1 VRILRIVTH
10 PTEKASQRLKIHQI
24 RKIRG
29 LKIEIFRYDSPAML
43 DIKAIRE
50 NADTIKSR
58 LATRGGDAHLL
69 IDEVLVCDSSRRKAE
84 TDKQMLQSQRKQL
97 SKQIGALMGQG
108 KADDAEA
115 IKEEVR
121 TLGEQISQIEEA
133 SESSGTRQTEL
144 LMSIPNLPY
153 NQCPVGTD
161 EDDNP
166 ELRVWGEKP
175 EIANPLDHVALA
187 EKHGLISFDD
197 GAKIT
202 GSGFVVYRG
211 KGARLERALIQ
222 FLLDTHTEEHG
233 YEEVNVPHII
243 KRECM
248 EGTGQLPKFEDDMY
262 GIEDNAL
269 FLAPTAEVPVTNL
282 YRETLLKEDDLPVK
296 LTAYTPCFRRE
307 AGSAGKDNRGI
318 IRTHQ
323 FDKVELV
330 QIVHPEK
337 SSDLL
342 EELTGHA
349 EAILQKLG
357 LHYRVIELCTGDI
370 GFSSTKTYDIEVWSP
385 GQDKFLEVSS
395 CSSFADYQ
403 ARRMKLR
410 FKDTD
415 GKNQICHTLNGSGT
429 ALPRLY
435 VALIEQYQQ
444 PDGTITIPDALVPY
458 FKSETIG

>member
-1 VRILRIVTH
+1 MIGSLILRVTSYH
-10 PTEKASQRLKIHQI
+10 FL
-24 RKIRG
+24 
-29 LKIEIFRYDSPAML
+29 AML

-50 NADTIKSR
+50 DAAAIKER
-58 LATRGGDAHLL
+58 LATRGGEAHLL
-69 IDEVLVCDSSRRKAE
+69 IDEVLVCDASRRKAE
-84 TDKQMLQSQRKQL
+84 TDMQSLLSQRKTL

-108 KADDAEA
+108 KADEVVV
-115 IKEEVR
+115 IKEDVR
-121 TLGEQISQIEEA
+121 KIGEQIAELDVISEKA
-133 SESSGTRQTEL
+133 SSRQSEL

-153 NQCPVGTD
+153 ADCPVGLD
-161 EDDNP
+161 EDANP
-166 ELRVWGEKP
+166 EIRVWGQKP
-175 EIANPLDHVALA
+175 EITDPLDHVALA
-187 EKHGLISFDD
+187 EKHGLISFED
-197 GAKIT
+197 GTRIT
-202 GSGFVVYRG
+202 GSGYVVYRG

-222 FLLDTHTEEHG
+222 FLLDLQTEEHG
-233 YEEVNVPHII
+233 YEEVNVPHLI

-262 GIEDNAL
+262 GIENNTL

-282 YRETLLKEDDLPVK
+282 YRDTLLTEDQLPVK

-307 AGSAGKDNRGI
+307 AGSAGRDNRGI
-318 IRTHQ
+318 IRMHQ

-330 QIVHPEK
+330 QIVKPAD
-337 SSDLL
+337 SARLL

-349 EAILQKLG
+349 EAVLQKLG

-395 CSSFADYQ
+395 CSSFKDYQ

-410 FKDTD
+410 YKDED
-415 GKNQICHTLNGSGT
+415 GKNQMCHTLNGSGT

-444 PDGTITIPDALVPY
+444 ADGSIHIPEALVPY
-458 FKSETIG
+458 FRSEIIG

>member
-1 VRILRIVTH
+1 
-10 PTEKASQRLKIHQI
+10 
-24 RKIRG
+24 
-29 LKIEIFRYDSPAML
+29 ML

-50 NADTIKSR
+50 DAATIKER

-69 IDEVLVCDSSRRKAE
+69 IDEVLACDETRRKAE
-84 TDKQMLQSQRKQL
+84 TDKQSLQSDRKQL
-97 SKQIGALMGQG
+97 SKQIGALMSQG
-108 KADDAEA
+108 KADEAET
-115 IKEEVR
+115 IKEQVR
-121 TLGEQISQIEEA
+121 EIGEQISTLDEQGDA
-133 SESSGTRQTEL
+133 AGTRQTEL
-144 LMSIPNLPY
+144 LMGIPNLPHPD
-153 NQCPVGTD
+153 CPVGD
-161 EDDNP
+161 NEDANP
-166 ELRVWGEKP
+166 EIRVWGEKP
-175 EIANPLDHVALA
+175 DIAEPLDHVALA
-187 EKHGLISFDD
+187 EKHGLISFED
-197 GAKIT
+197 GTRIT
-202 GSGFVVYRG
+202 GSGYVVYRG
-211 KGARLERALIQ
+211 NGARLERALIQ
-222 FLLDTHTEEHG
+222 MLLDTQTREHG

-262 GIEDNAL
+262 GIEDNSL

-282 YRETLLKEDDLPVK
+282 YRDTLLTEDQLPVK

-307 AGSAGKDNRGI
+307 AGSAGRDNRGI
-318 IRTHQ
+318 IRMHQ

-337 SSDLL
+337 SFDLL

-410 FKDTD
+410 FKDEN

-444 PDGTITIPDALVPY
+444 ADGSITIPEALAPY
-458 FKSETIG
+458 FGADSII